1 MYICER
7 GLNVMADSFRHP
19 PIENISG
26 CRNKSGMTHGL
37 KGNTLKIM
45 ETTHFEKLMAQ
56 VRKGKNV
63 FIAQGAIVI
72 GNVVLGDE
80 VSVWYNAVLRGDSDL
95 IKIGN
100 RTNIQDGT
108 IIHVDP
114 GTPVTVGEDNVVGH
128 RVILHGCTIGNNNLI
143 GMGSTIM
150 NNVKI
155 GNYCIIG
162 ANALVTENTVIP
174 DYSMVLGSPGKIVKQ
189 LPEGVKDMI
198 LLGVQEYIMKA
209 SKYL

>member
-1 MYICER
+1 
-7 GLNVMADSFRHP
+7 
-19 PIENISG
+19 
-26 CRNKSGMTHGL
+26 
-37 KGNTLKIM
+37 M

-128 RVILHGCTIGNNNLI
+128 RVILHGCMIGNNNLI